1 MTAPHPDEDELTPD
15 ELTPDMAD
23 ELRDSLRDEDDPD
36 ELPDPEPDPDED
48 DPADETP
55 ADETPAD
62 EDETPADED
71 DELVRALRKE
81 AGDYRRKLRDV
92 ETERDE
98 LRHELYR
105 ERVAALGVLAD
116 PDDLPYDEDALT
128 DPDRLR
134 ELADELVARKPHLR
148 SRRIRQR
155 AGQGEGSAGDGF
167 SLAGALAR
175 GA

>member
-1 MTAPHPDEDELTPD
+1 MTTPLPDEDDLTPD

-48 DPADETP
+48 DPAD
-55 ADETPAD
+55 DETPDELPD
-62 EDETPADED
+62 EDPDDDEDGPD
-71 DELVRALRKE
+71 DELVRSLRKE
-81 AGDYRRKLRDV
+81 AGDYRRKLRDT

-128 DPDRLR
+128 DPARLR
-134 ELADELVARKPHLR
+134 EL
-148 SRRIRQR
+148 
-155 AGQGEGSAGDGF
+155 
-167 SLAGALAR
+167 SLIHI
-175 GA
+175 

>member
-1 MTAPHPDEDELTPD
+1 MTAPLPDEDDLTPD

-23 ELRDSLRDEDDPD
+23 ELRDALRDEDDPD

-48 DPADETP
+48 DPDDDP
-55 ADETPAD
+55 DD
-62 EDETPADED
+62 EDGPD
-71 DELVRALRKE
+71 DELVRALRRE
-81 AGDYRRKLRDV
+81 AGDYRRRLRDT
-92 ETERDE
+92 EAERDE
-98 LRHELYR
+98 LRRELYR

-128 DPDRLR
+128 DPARLR
-134 ELADELVARKPHLR
+134 ELADELVAAKPHLR

-155 AGQGEGSAGDGF
+155 AGQGEGSESDGF